1 MNLVPFADSAWSVLP
16 PLLAVLLA
24 VVTRQVL
31 LSLGAGIVAGA
42 LMLNQFSLSQTLNYL
57 YQKIVAIFWSGG
69 ALNHDNVNML
79 IFMLLLG
86 ALISLMSVSGA
97 TQAFADWAAVRCKDR
112 RSAKSLT
119 GLMVFIFFIDDFFHS
134 LSVGAI
140 CRPVT
145 DRFQISRA
153 KLAYL
158 LDSTAAPVCVLMP
171 ISSWG
176 AYIIALVGGILAAHQ
191 LTDQSPIAA
200 FVEMMPMNLYAVFT
214 LLMVICVIAF
224 QLDIGPMRKH
234 EARAQQG
241 QLWDHNK
248 GRPPGLDMETPE
260 TAQGGMIDMVLPILT
275 LTAATVFF
283 MVQSGADVLS
293 GKGQTFSLIGAFE
306 NTNVGLSLVYGAICS
321 LVVSMGLA
329 LRLKLSAKIWL
340 KAAPQGI
347 SAMMPAI
354 IILLFAWTIGTVVRD
369 MQTGVYLASL
379 SQGSLPVELLPAVV
393 FLLSCV
399 MAFATG
405 TSWGTFGIMLP
416 LAGDIAAASDITML
430 LPMLSAVLAG
440 AVFGDHS
447 SPISSTSILS
457 ATGAGCHHMDHVLT
471 QLPYAGS
478 VAFGALLGYL
488 VMGFTH
494 SSWLGVAASS
504 VWFVAFCLFAL
515 RRRQS
520 DPELSLASSEA

>member
-1 MNLVPFADSAWSVLP
+1 MNLIHYSDSAWSILP
-16 PLLAVLLA
+16 PVLAVILA
-24 VVTRQVL
+24 VTTRRVL
-31 LSLGAGIVAGA
+31 LSLGAGIVSGAFMLTDYSPVGA
-42 LMLNQFSLSQTLNYL
+42 LKYLSEKVLSIVWSNGSLNS
-57 YQKIVAIFWSGG
+57 
-69 ALNHDNVNML
+69 DNVNMI

-86 ALISLMSVSGA
+86 ALISLMSASGA

-176 AYIIALVGGILAAHQ
+176 AYIIALIGGIMVAHNV
-191 LTDQSPIAA
+191 TDQSPIAA
-200 FVEMMPMNLYAVFT
+200 FVEMVPMNLYAVFT
-214 LLMVICVIAF
+214 LVMVLCVIAF

-234 EARAQQG
+234 EEWALEG
-241 QLWDHNK
+241 KLWDESR
-248 GRPPGLDMETPE
+248 GRPTGLDIETPE
-260 TAQGGMIDMVLPILT
+260 GSNGSMIDMVLPILT
-275 LTAATVFF
+275 LTAATVYF
-283 MVQSGADVLS
+283 MIESGATVLAA
-293 GKGQTFSLIGAFE
+293 KGLEFSVIGSFE
-306 NTNVGLSLVYGAICS
+306 NTNVGSSLVYGAICS
-321 LVVSMGLA
+321 LVVSIALA
-329 LRLKLSAKIWL
+329 LRLKLSAKTWL

-347 SAMMPAI
+347 SAMLPAI
-354 IILLFAWTIGTVVRD
+354 VILFFAWTIGGVVRD
-369 MQTGVYLASL
+369 METGMYLASMAN
-379 SQGSLPVELLPAVV
+379 GNIPIEMLPAVIFV
-393 FLLSCV
+393 LSCA

-416 LAGDIAAASDITML
+416 LAGDIAAASDISML

-471 QLPYAGS
+471 QLPYAVS
-478 VAFGALLGYL
+478 VAFGALLGYIAI
-488 VMGFTH
+488 GYTH
-494 SSWLGVAASS
+494 SAWAGLAVSG
-504 VWFVAFCLFAL
+504 VWFIGFCMFAM
-515 RRRQS
+515 RKNQPIM
-520 DPELSLASSEA
+520 DMAEAK

>member
-1 MNLVPFADSAWSVLP
+1 MNLFDFSDSLWSVLP
-16 PLLAVLLA
+16 AMIAVILAVS
-24 VVTRQVL
+24 TRRVL
-31 LSLGAGIVAGA
+31 LSLGTGIAAGA
-42 LMLNQFSLSQTLNYL
+42 LMLNHYSPLDTLHYLVDKVLAIVWSDGTLN
-57 YQKIVAIFWSGG
+57 G
-69 ALNHDNVNML
+69 DNVNMI

-97 TQAFADWAAVRCKDR
+97 TQAFADWASVRCKDR

-119 GLMVFIFFIDDFFHS
+119 GLMVFVFFIDDFFHS

-145 DRFQISRA
+145 DRFKISRA

-176 AYIIALVGGILAAHQ
+176 AYIIALVGGIMVAHNV
-191 LTDQSPIAA
+191 TDQSPIAA

-214 LLMVICVIAF
+214 LVMVICVIFF

-234 EARAQQG
+234 EARALEG
-241 QLWDHNK
+241 QLWDESQGK
-248 GRPPGLDMETPE
+248 PAGLDVEVPE
-260 TAQGGMIDMVLPILT
+260 DAKGGMIDMVLPIFT

-283 MVQSGADVLS
+283 MVQSGAEVLAAN
-293 GKGQTFSLIGAFE
+293 GRAFSVIGSFE
-306 NTNVGLSLVYGAICS
+306 NTNVGSSLVYGAICS
-321 LVVSMGLA
+321 LVVSVGLA
-329 LRLKLSAKIWL
+329 LRLKMSASTWL

-354 IILLFAWTIGTVVRD
+354 VILFFAWTIGAVVRD
-369 MQTGVYLASL
+369 MQTGIYLASMAN
-379 SQGSLPVELLPAVV
+379 GNLPIELLPALV
-393 FLLSCV
+393 FVLSCA

-416 LAGDIAAASDITML
+416 LAGDIAAASDIAML

-471 QLPYAGS
+471 QLPYACS

-488 VMGFTH
+488 AIGYTH
-494 SSWLGVAASS
+494 SAWAGLAVSGIWFLG
-504 VWFVAFCLFAL
+504 FCIFAM
-515 RRRQS
+515 RKVQ
-520 DPELSLASSEA
+520 PAMVSEPVTN